1 MNSQKTLLAVLVTL
15 CSACAL
21 PAHAQT
27 RLYIAT
33 NGNDAWSGTR
43 PAPNR
48 AKTDGPFATLERARD
63 AIRAVKQANRFPARG
78 VIVELRGGTYF
89 LTQTFKL
96 NKEDSGTERGPVVY
110 RARKGE
116 LVRLLA
122 GKRVSGFAP
131 VTDPAV
137 LKRLAPEAK
146 GNLLQADLRAQ
157 GITDYGKI
165 EPYGFRWP
173 RHPAAALQLFF
184 APLKQ
189 SPSAALQ
196 GRAPNRA
203 RRALV
208 RGAAMTLARWPN
220 EGWARTGEIPDKRG
234 ARTTWRYEGNRPER
248 WVNEPD
254 GWFHGYWNA
263 DYHSHYL
270 GIEKIDVQNRTLTAG
285 PEFKDDWKARCVKGQ
300 RYYALNL
307 LPELDRPGEY
317 YLERSTGILYFWPPS
332 PIAEGEALVSMG
344 YNVVRLK
351 DTEYVVLDRLTMAL
365 ARSDLVRIYGGAH
378 NRVIGCTFRN
388 GGRDAVRIRG
398 GRDNGVAGCDIYG
411 LGGGGIRLEGGN
423 RKTLDPAGHFAL
435 NNHIHHTKGGIGIAG
450 VGNRI
455 SHNLIHNLP
464 HGALGLTG
472 NDHLIEFNEIHN
484 VCHQVGD
491 GGAFY
496 SGRDWTRRG
505 NVIRHNFFHHVEG
518 SGRFGANG
526 VYIDDEASGFW
537 VLGNVF
543 YKVTRAAFIG
553 GGRDNIVR
561 NNIFVECEPALHV
574 DDRGYRNR
582 KKLPPDGRNELW
594 DRLMAMP
601 YKKPPWSTR
610 CPKLALLPDKQ
621 NPWLPEGNIIT
632 HNICWNGRWAEISKN
647 ARQYLK
653 LENNLLEQDP
663 LFADAAKMDFRLRR
677 NSPAWRIGFKPIPFE
692 KIGLVK
698 HANRASWPV
707 EHPICPLPSE
717 TAKRDAQVY
726 KVLRA
731 HRHIKVDGEVTSH
744 EWYEAFE
751 ANAMPLRAG
760 GNAKGEPG
768 SQAWFRY
775 DDEALYVAVEN
786 EVSDKGPIRMG
797 DRWAANDAVEVAIR
811 NTAAGKGAPILVLRG
826 YASGHFESSDEA
838 GAPDPAVQRAAKG
851 VQYAARVPDAT
862 HWNAEWRIPWDSLG
876 IDPAKHRKFAFNLTV
891 RKTAT
896 QQWVMWCGVGPSWD
910 VGHAGFITL
919 E

>member
-1 MNSQKTLLAVLVTL
+1 MHNRRAFTTLAVLTL
-15 CSACAL
+15 LCAVCIFPHSAR
-21 PAHAQT
+21 AQT
-27 RLYIAT
+27 RLYVAT
-33 NGNDAWSGTR
+33 NGNAAWSGTR

-48 AKTDGPFATLERARD
+48 AKADGPFATLERARD
-63 AIRAVKQANRFPARG
+63 EIRALKQANRYPARG
-78 VIVELRGGTYF
+78 VIVELRAGTYF
-89 LTQTFKL
+89 LAETFKL
-96 NKEDSGTERGPVVY
+96 EKQDSGTERGPVVY
-110 RARKGE
+110 RRYRNE
-116 LVRLLA
+116 TVRLVA
-122 GKRVSGFAP
+122 GKRVAGFVP

-137 LKRLAPEAK
+137 LKRLAPEAQ
-146 GNLLQADLRAQ
+146 GNVLQADLRAQ
-157 GITDYGKI
+157 GITDYGKL

-173 RHPAAALQLFF
+173 RHPAAAMELFYNTE
-184 APLKQ
+184 
-189 SPSAALQ
+189 S
-196 GRAPNRA
+196 
-203 RRALV
+203 
-208 RGAAMTLARWPN
+208 MTLSRWPN
-220 EGWARTGEIPDKRG
+220 EGWALTGEVPEPRK
-234 ARTTWRYEGNRPER
+234 ARTTWRYEGTRPER

-254 GWFHGYWNA
+254 GWFHGYWNV

-270 GIEKIDVQNRTLTAG
+270 GIEKIDIENRTLTAG
-285 PEFKDDWKARCVKGQ
+285 PEFKDDWKARCKKGQ

-317 YLERSTGILYFWPPS
+317 YIERSTGLLYFWPPT

-351 DTEYVVLDRLTMAL
+351 DTEYVVLDRLTIEL
-365 ARSDLVRIYGGAH
+365 ARSDLVLIRGGAH
-378 NRVIGCTFRN
+378 NRVIGCTLRN
-388 GGRDAVRIRG
+388 GSRDGIRIEG

-411 LGGGGIRLEGGN
+411 LGGAGIRLEGGD

-484 VCHQVGD
+484 VCYSVGD

-505 NVIRHNFFHHVEG
+505 NVIRHNFFHHIEG
-518 SGRFGANG
+518 PGRFGAAG
-526 VYIDDEASGFW
+526 VYIDDQASGFA

-543 YKVTRAAFIG
+543 YDVTKAVLISS
-553 GGRDNIVR
+553 GRDNIVR
-561 NNIFVECEPALHV
+561 NNVFVECEPGLWLDDHRGRVNKKKWEAGKGSQLMNALQ
-574 DDRGYRNR
+574 
-582 KKLPPDGRNELW
+582 
-594 DRLMAMP
+594 AMP

-610 CPKLALLPDKQ
+610 YPKLVPLPDKQ
-621 NPWLPEGNIIT
+621 DPWLPEGNEIT
-632 HNICWNGRWAEISKN
+632 HNICWGGKWADISKG
-647 ARQYLK
+647 ARPYLK
-653 LENNLLEQDP
+653 IEHNLLDQDP
-663 LFADAAKMDFRLRR
+663 LFVNAAKMDFRLKR

-692 KIGLVK
+692 KIGLYK
-698 HANRASWPV
+698 SRNRASWPV
-707 EHPICPLPSE
+707 EHAISPLPSE
-717 TAKRDAQVY
+717 TKKRKARVY
-726 KVLRA
+726 KVPRI
-731 HRHIKVDGEVTSH
+731 RRRITVDGRVTSG
-744 EWYEAFE
+744 EWRETIE
-751 ANAMPLRAG
+751 VHAMQLG
-760 GNAKGEPG
+760 GGTDAKGKPG

-775 DDEALYVAVEN
+775 DDQALYVAVEN
-786 EVSDKGPIRMG
+786 EVSDKAPIRMG
-797 DRWAANDAVEVAIR
+797 DRWAANDAVEIAIR
-811 NTAAGKGAPILVLRG
+811 NTAANKHAPILVLRG

-838 GAPDPAVQRAAKG
+838 GAPEPAVQRAANG

-910 VGHAGFITL
+910 VGKAGMIAL